1 MVMGV
6 YVVATASATDRG
18 SSMPGHIELVE
29 FLSLSEQNEVSKR
42 LTSDLGML
50 IMAQGIQS
58 VTGMTFKFENFR
70 YFCERKSYC

>member
-18 SSMPGHIELVE
+18 SSMPGHIELG
-29 FLSLSEQNEVSKR
+29 EQNEVSKR

-50 IMAQGIQS
+50 MMAQGSFSQRAVAI
-58 VTGMTFKFENFR
+58 R
-70 YFCERKSYC
+70 